1 MATVQSIIWRERL
14 EAYYYLCRFDKP
26 IGTEL
31 VFWPTMWA
39 MWIAAKGIPE
49 FSTLLVMILGVI
61 FMRAAGC
68 AINDFADRKVDG
80 HVERTK
86 TRPLAT
92 GVISAKEAIFVF
104 FFFVAASAAMLL
116 FFLF

>member
-1 MATVQSIIWRERL
+1 METVQHTTWRQRL
-14 EAYYYLCRFDKP
+14 QAYYYLCRFDKP

-39 MWIAAKGIPE
+39 LWIASKGIPDLKI
-49 FSTLLVMILGVI
+49 LLVMTLGVI

-68 AINDFADRKVDG
+68 AINDFADRKVDA

-92 GVISAKEAIFVF
+92 GIIRARCCTRVGN
-104 FFFVAASAAMLL
+104 VA
-116 FFLF
+116 F